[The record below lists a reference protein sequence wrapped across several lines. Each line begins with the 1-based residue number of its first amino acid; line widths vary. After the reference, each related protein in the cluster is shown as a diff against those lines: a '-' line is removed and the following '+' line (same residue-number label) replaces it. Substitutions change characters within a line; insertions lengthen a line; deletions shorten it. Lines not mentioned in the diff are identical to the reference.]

1 VSTSASKATAS
12 LPAGEAHAP
21 AAGAA
26 RAAKAAEA
34 EAAEAAEVGVGLMK
48 QVQHSELKK
57 LQGSERVHNKELDL
71 TQEAAP
77 GLDLTQ
83 EAAPGLMKLDSARRY
98 NQLQIQGMQLC

>member
-1 VSTSASKATAS
+1 V
-12 LPAGEAHAP
+12 
-21 AAGAA
+21 AAVAA
-26 RAAKAAEA
+26 VAAV
-34 EAAEAAEVGVGLMK
+34 EVGVGLMK

-77 GLDLTQ
+77 GL
-83 EAAPGLMKLDSARRY
+83 MKLDSARRY

>member
-1 VSTSASKATAS
+1 M
-12 LPAGEAHAP
+12 
-21 AAGAA
+21 AAVAA
-26 RAAKAAEA
+26 V
-34 EAAEAAEVGVGLMK
+34 EVGVGLMK

-77 GLDLTQ
+77 GL
-83 EAAPGLMKLDSARRY
+83 MKLDSARRY

>member
-1 VSTSASKATAS
+1 
-12 LPAGEAHAP
+12 
-21 AAGAA
+21 
-26 RAAKAAEA
+26 
-34 EAAEAAEVGVGLMK
+34 MK

-77 GLDLTQ
+77 GL
-83 EAAPGLMKLDSARRY
+83 MKLDSARRY